1 MPINNLIQIRRG
13 TSTEWANQNP
23 ILSSGEPGFDIS
35 NNILKIGDGV
45 HSWDELSTLSSQ
57 TFRGSFLL
65 NTPTSSFNVNGG
77 YSIGALDVFMNGI
90 KLSPSGDY
98 VANDG
103 ESFTLSEIAP
113 SGSLIEYLAL
123 SPGLS
128 ISTNSIAD
136 FNSSVSGLLPVT
148 NIVSANNITIN
159 NSSGIFTIG
168 NSGLVNSNIS
178 GIVGAT
184 NINNIVKMSEAD
196 YNNLET
202 KDPNTVYFIV

>member
-1 MPINNLIQIRRG
+1 MPVNDYILFRKG
-13 TSTEWANQNP
+13 SSTEWNSANP
-23 ILSSGEPGFDIS
+23 VLASGEPGYDLT
-35 NNILKIGDGV
+35 NNVLKIGDGV
-45 HSWDELSTLSSQ
+45 SSWNQLGSLTSK